1 MYSPISKVPNFTEAV
16 KLGLIDLKT
25 GMYHDP
31 HTGKKMFLAE
41 AVKKGLIDTTGE
53 MPLVGDDV
61 SSYTLSQAIELGIF
75 DEETGN
81 GSFTPDV
88 YFCVCEAF
96 GFNCYQW

>member
-1 MYSPISKVPNFTEAV
+1 M

-31 HTGKKMFLAE
+31 HTGIKMFLAE

-75 DEETGN
+75 DEVT
-81 GSFTPDV
+81 SKLSIHSATPKQLKDPK
-88 YFCVCEAF
+88 FHFSREKKT
-96 GFNCYQW
+96 